1 MHKMKNEN
9 VVLCVNMSEEE
20 KNNTKLLRGE
30 LKWIMHSVGV
40 NFSFRMLSI

>member
-9 VVLCVNMSEEE
+9 VVPCVNMSEE
-20 KNNTKLLRGE
+20 KKNTKLLRGE